1 MDWNKPWNEEESES
15 GNNNPR
21 KWNYVFVES
30 LKMALVL
37 PVVILAIEIFILNTW
52 QGFRNQP
59 FGLLYDYLF
68 MFSVIFLIFVIF
80 HLLRW
85 RRLSHKEN
93 H

>member
-1 MDWNKPWNEEESES
+1 MDWNKPWNEEESEA

-52 QGFRNQP
+52 QGYRDQP
-59 FGLLYDYLF
+59 LGLIYDYLF